1 MPAGAVS
8 LFILG
13 GVVWVVCAIM
23 CYYGAAQRG
32 RTPLTW
38 GILGIVGGPVS
49 LAALYLM
56 PRQQHPSAHDHSA
69 HDHDPAGHSHAGSAH
84 PEGAAH
90 HEPHGHQTQTQAD
103 LYEVPKDKHKH

>member
-1 MPAGAVS
+1 MPEGAVS

-38 GILGIVGGPVS
+38 GILGIVFGPIA
-49 LAALYLM
+49 LFALYLM
-56 PRQQHPSAHDHSA
+56 PRGHHHAAA
-69 HDHDPAGHSHAGSAH
+69 HDHDHDHAGHDHDHAGHDH

-90 HEPHGHQTQTQAD
+90 HEPHGHQTQSQAD